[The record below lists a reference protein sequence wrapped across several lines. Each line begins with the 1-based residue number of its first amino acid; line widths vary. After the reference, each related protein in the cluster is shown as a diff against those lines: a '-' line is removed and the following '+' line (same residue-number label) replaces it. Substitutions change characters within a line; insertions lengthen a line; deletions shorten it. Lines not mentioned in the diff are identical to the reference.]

1 MDATIVRTIDIH
13 GSDIAVNDRTS
24 ILLSA
29 LAGAVVGGC
38 VGYLFLTEEGR
49 RLREDLEPKLAD
61 LAADL
66 DRARSMVKD
75 ATSGRADVR
84 PFGR

>member
-1 MDATIVRTIDIH
+1 MVDN
-13 GSDIAVNDRTS
+13 SDEGVPTAVNDRTS

-38 VGYLFLTEEGR
+38 VGYLFFTEDGR
-49 RLREDLEPKLAD
+49 QLREELEPKLAD
-61 LAADL
+61 LVAEL
-66 DRARSMVKD
+66 DKARTMVKG
-75 ATSGRADVR
+75 ATSAVADVR